1 MSNYY
6 IKFGLSKKFDASSKA
21 MKDIMYLLRTQGYKE
36 MPGLPVTAPKW
47 LKLLDIPIMGLS
59 ALFGLRRKGIL
70 FYVVP
75 SNYSRIKFFKR
86 LSKILGFKMVCF
98 INDLEHMR
106 MPVSEAYRKEEIQA
120 LQDADIILA
129 PNQQS
134 KEILQSEYEI
144 RCQILSISVWDYLMP
159 TDGSEICLDTINTET
174 ETMTTDISLLASKN
188 VVAFAGNLAKSPFIG
203 QLATLPLRFKLW
215 GKGDEKLRKNM
226 PANIELMGA
235 YTPDEM
241 PGRVSICDWGLVWD
255 GSSID
260 TCDGQMGQYLRFNN
274 SHKAGLYL
282 AAGLPLIVWKE
293 SGMAGFV
300 QEHKCGI
307 CVESLH
313 EAIILIAE
321 MNADTY
327 TRFQTNARNVMPL
340 VRSGHFFLK
349 QISNIETKN

>member
-47 LKLLDIPIMGLS
+47 LKVLDAILMGFT
-59 ALFGLRRKGIL
+59 ALFGLGRRGVL

-75 SNYSRIKFFKR
+75 SNYSRIKFFKQ
-86 LSKILGFKMVCF
+86 LSKSLGFKMVCF

-106 MPVSEAYRKEEIQA
+106 MPVSESYRQEEIAA

-129 PNQQS
+129 PNQHS
-134 KEILQSEYEI
+134 KEILQSEYGL
-144 RCQILSISVWDYLMP
+144 RCLILSISVWDYLMP
-159 TDGSEICLDTINTET
+159 TDGSEICLETINTET
-174 ETMTTDISLLASKN
+174 EAMNADVSRLAPN
-188 VVAFAGNLAKSPFIG
+188 YVVAFAGNLAKSPFIG

-215 GKGDEKLRKNM
+215 GKGDEKLRQNT

-235 YTPDEM
+235 YAPNEM
-241 PGRVSICDWGLVWD
+241 PSHVSICDWGLVWD
-255 GSSID
+255 GGSID

-300 QEHKCGI
+300 QEHECGI

-313 EAIILIAE
+313 EAVTLIAE
-321 MNADTY
+321 MNAETY
-327 TRFQTNARNVMPL
+327 TRFQTNARKIMPL

-349 QISNIETKN
+349 QISKTEIKN